1 MSSSPIASKVNR
13 RDELLKVAIRL
24 FGQRGFHGTSMGD
37 IATETGL
44 QKASLYH
51 WVESKEDL
59 LYHVLSGALDLL
71 LVQARAVSGD
81 ERLAFEV
88 KLRSLI
94 TLHSEYTV
102 SHPDVMHVFLSE
114 AKWLGGPRGREIR
127 DVRKQ
132 YHRLYEDVFYEAR
145 ERGEILAP
153 ANAVPVY
160 VNLLFSMTNH
170 LPVWF
175 RQEGTY
181 SPRQVADLVSDLV
194 LRNVLPDQAQDVER
208 RSNSWRDIAE

>member
-1 MSSSPIASKVNR
+1 MAT
-13 RDELLKVAIRL
+13 LL
-24 FGQRGFHGTSMGD
+24 FGRRGFHGTSMGD
-37 IATETGL
+37 IAAETGL

-71 LVQARAVSGD
+71 LVQARAVSAD
-81 ERLAFEV
+81 DSLDFAT
-88 KLRSLI
+88 KLRRLV
-94 TLHSEYTV
+94 TLHAQYTV
-102 SHPDVMHVFLSE
+102 SHPDVMQVFLAE
-114 AKWLGGPRGREIR
+114 AKWLAGARGRGVR

-132 YHRLYEDVFYEAR
+132 YHRLYEDVVFSAR